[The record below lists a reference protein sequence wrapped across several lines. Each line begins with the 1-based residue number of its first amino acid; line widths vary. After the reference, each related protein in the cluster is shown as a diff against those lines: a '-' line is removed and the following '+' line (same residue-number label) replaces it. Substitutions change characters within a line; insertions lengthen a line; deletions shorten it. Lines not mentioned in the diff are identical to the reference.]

1 MFQNCKS
8 TNSAILWGWVRPLV
22 ILPAMD
28 QATSSQKQAKNC
40 STTQGSLS
48 HITNLEKARDSIP
61 ESLVGTI
68 HGSNGPTY
76 RSPHSHTCHHP
87 RQAIIPRHPPP
98 PPPSPP
104 PTPPFLTTSCSGFHT
119 SSAHS
124 SAPRTMGSAFFLQ
137 RRGRK
142 WNSQIASQTEN
153 RERPNAAQTYSSKC
167 LRIKRTRQRW
177 IAGEQERWRWCPNL
191 SLQQRRKTWS
201 GCISNVDGWNT
212 TQSQQWR

>member
-8 TNSAILWGWVRPLV
+8 TNSAILWGWVQPLV

-48 HITNLEKARDSIP
+48 HITNLEKARYSIP

-76 RSPHSHTCHHP
+76 RSPHSHACHHP

-98 PPPSPP
+98 PPP
-104 PTPPFLTTSCSGFHT
+104 TPPFLTTSCSGLHT

-124 SAPRTMGSAFFLQ
+124 SAPKTMGSAFFLQ

-142 WNSQIASQTEN
+142 WNPQIASQTEN
-153 RERPNAAQTYSSKC
+153 RERPNAPQTHSSKC
-167 LRIKRTRQRW
+167 LRHKGTRQR
-177 IAGEQERWRWCPNL
+177 
-191 SLQQRRKTWS
+191 
-201 GCISNVDGWNT
+201 
-212 TQSQQWR
+212 